1 MVSWSDNIVRS
12 QTELPYTINTGLQIR
27 FPNPNEKQF
36 MVQVNGL
43 YKDGNQTTNQ
53 GLCFQVNNKTNNIL
67 INVVKHSYFYLR
79 WSYNHLNTFLDS
91 QSEVG
96 PYNVFSKDGLLHDSG
111 FIDISV
117 SLLDY

>member
-1 MVSWSDNIVRS
+1 MS
-12 QTELPYTINTGLQIR
+12 QNEIPYTNNTGLQIR
-27 FPNPNEKQF
+27 FPNPTDKKF
-36 MVQVNGL
+36 VVQVNGV
-43 YKDGNQTTNQ
+43 YRNDNQTTNQ
-53 GLCFQVNNKTNNIL
+53 GLCFQVNNKTDGLNIGG
-67 INVVKHSYFYLR
+67 VRYSYFYLR